1 MQDSHRFWNF
11 WEKYVYSLEIAN
23 WFLERPAENW
33 CIVVIQSTDTV
44 AKCNMYLINF
54 KKLNM
59 TNSQHGEFEIYFTY
73 CFAQNATSILRI

>member
-1 MQDSHRFWNF
+1 MTVFFGNCKLIFRETSRKLKTIQW
-11 WEKYVYSLEIAN
+11 W
-23 WFLERPAENW
+23 
-33 CIVVIQSTDTV
+33 IVVIQSTDTV
-44 AKCNMYLINF
+44 AKYNTYLINF